1 MEDGAFGLG
10 GGFRPGSLRLRGSVR
25 VEGMRKGG
33 AEPRVVVNGETA
45 IKPYWYLRNGLL
57 HVRYVVDRCLELTE
71 SEESLLKAEMAA
83 AFDKRGKQ
91 KALEKAWR
99 LCAGPLGRPVVMD
112 GVSEIDRRIREG
124 ARHGED

>member
-1 MEDGAFGLG
+1 MEDGVLGLG
-10 GGFRPGSLRLRGSVR
+10 GALRHGPLRPSGPVR

-71 SEESLLKAEMAA
+71 SEEGLLKMEMAA

-124 ARHGED
+124 LRRGED

>member
-10 GGFRPGSLRLRGSVR
+10 GALRSGSLRPCGSVR
-25 VEGMRKGG
+25 VEGMRKGE

-57 HVRYVVDRCLELTE
+57 HVRYVVDRCMELTE

-99 LCAGPLGRPVVMD
+99 LCAGPLGRTVVMD

-124 ARHGED
+124 LRRGKD